1 MVVGWSQLVFLSYHR
16 LNELICPSYIDRAL
30 ANSHLLTEDDA
41 IFPYTLA
48 VGSNILAWH
57 NWKKFGLENMY
68 VVAPDSLSEYEIQMK
83 SED

>member
-1 MVVGWSQLVFLSYHR
+1 MAIGLSQLVFLGYHQ
-16 LNELICPSYIDRAL
+16 LNELICPSRIDRAL

-57 NWKKFGLENMY
+57 NWKKFRLENMY
-68 VVAPDSLSEYEIQMK
+68 VVAPNFLFEYEIQMK